1 MKKNNLVIESGDG
14 KEEFDILFR
23 VEVSGKECIIY
34 TKHEQNECGDVI
46 AYAGNYEFSEGKQ
59 RIRPVED
66 DDVLEF
72 LDIILL
78 QIQNKMNGGNI
89 SE

>member
-14 KEEFDILFR
+14 KEIFDILLK
-23 VEVSGKECIIY
+23 VEACEKEYIIY

-46 AYAGNYEFSEGKQ
+46 AYAGNYEFHDGKQ
-59 RIRPVED
+59 KIVPVED
-66 DDVLEF
+66 DDILEF

-89 SE
+89 NE